1 MVKFH
6 SEMSVEGFTL
16 KRVHIVIK
24 ITTFTPYR
32 VGFPLK
38 NMLSFVSL
46 LERVEIHSFTFREST
61 IVHFQKVS
69 NLNGVVLSVR
79 EVGEPFKVF

>member
-1 MVKFH
+1 MEDNTFLSGKISLWNECGRVH
-6 SEMSVEGFTL
+6 SEKSAYCYQNNNFYSL
-16 KRVHIVIK
+16 QS
-24 ITTFTPYR
+24 
-32 VGFPLK
+32 GFPLK

-69 NLNGVVLSVR
+69 NLNGVVLSVGR
-79 EVGEPFKVF
+79 